1 MFGLS
6 RKKSAGMA
14 APAGPRIPT
23 EKVVS
28 LSSRGLSEPEII
40 KTLREE
46 GFSPLDV
53 DRAMKEALRTGTGV
67 QAPPGPQPAPA
78 APPLPPAA
86 GPPGPAQSAPPP
98 YPAGPPSPA
107 APPAPGQP
115 PSFSPFPQDQY
126 APTVW
131 ETEDEM
137 MEEDIKLPKERKI
150 GPEHFLSEM
159 DETGPPPGPE
169 GGREPLPFTEPPLP
183 KGRDDRIRELKD
195 RKRREVEEL
204 TEEVTE
210 EKWSDM
216 MSRIQNLE
224 DRVGKMAA
232 DVKTAATQVPG
243 PGAPPGELDTIRNEI
258 ESQKHSVEDVNARID
273 SLEEVVKG
281 SLTPMVESIR
291 KFSHAV
297 KGTKPE
303 APQPAPPIQ
312 PPKLPPAPE
321 QKPAEMEKEG

>member
-1 MFGLS
+1 
-6 RKKSAGMA
+6 
-14 APAGPRIPT
+14 
-23 EKVVS
+23 
-28 LSSRGLSEPEII
+28 
-40 KTLREE
+40 
-46 GFSPLDV
+46 
-53 DRAMKEALRTGTGV
+53 
-67 QAPPGPQPAPA
+67 
-78 APPLPPAA
+78 
-86 GPPGPAQSAPPP
+86 
-98 YPAGPPSPA
+98 
-107 APPAPGQP
+107 
-115 PSFSPFPQDQY
+115 
-126 APTVW
+126 
-131 ETEDEM
+131 M

-169 GGREPLPFTEPPLP
+169 GEREPLPFTEPPLP

-216 MSRIQNLE
+216 MNRIQNLE
-224 DRVGKMAA
+224 DRIGKMAA
-232 DVKTAATQVPG
+232 DVKTAATQLPG
-243 PGAPPGELDTIRNEI
+243 PGVPSAELDTIRNEI

-291 KFSHAV
+291 KFSHVV
-297 KGTKPE
+297 KGAKQSE

-312 PPKLPPAPE
+312 PPKLPPAPK
-321 QKPAEMEKEG
+321 QKPAEMEKEGYTNL